1 MYRLNCH
8 LTDDLGDRLANYC
21 ERAGMMKV
29 AVVAT
34 AIEQYLKEQEAKSK
48 LFEQLSD
55 PAKMAEICKL
65 MGLSSSSGSKE

>member
-29 AVVAT
+29 SVVSLALD
-34 AIEQYLKEQEAKSK
+34 QYLKEQEVRCK
-48 LFEQLSD
+48 LLEELSD
-55 PAKMAEICKL
+55 PAKLVEVCKL
-65 MGLSSSSGSKE
+65 MGLSSSDSEG

>member
-29 AVVAT
+29 SVVSMALD
-34 AIEQYLKEQEAKSK
+34 QYLKEQEARCK
-48 LFEQLSD
+48 LLEQLSD
-55 PAKMAEICKL
+55 PAKMSEICKL
-65 MGLSSSSGSKE
+65 MGLSSSGSVE

>member
-29 AVVAT
+29 SVVSL
-34 AIEQYLKEQEAKSK
+34 AIDQYLKEQETRCK
-48 LFEQLSD
+48 LLEQLSD
-55 PAKMAEICKL
+55 PAKLAEVCKL
-65 MGLSSSSGSKE
+65 MGLSSSGSEE

>member
-29 AVVAT
+29 SVVSLALD
-34 AIEQYLKEQEAKSK
+34 QYLKEQEVRCK
-48 LFEQLSD
+48 LLEELSD
-55 PAKMAEICKL
+55 PAKLAEVCKL
-65 MGLSSSSGSKE
+65 MGLSSSDFEG

>member
-29 AVVAT
+29 SVVSLALD
-34 AIEQYLKEQEAKSK
+34 QYLKEQEVRCK
-48 LFEQLSD
+48 LLEELSN
-55 PAKMAEICKL
+55 PAKLAEVCKL
-65 MGLSSSSGSKE
+65 MGLSSSDSEG

>member
-21 ERAGMMKV
+21 ERAGMLKV
-29 AVVAT
+29 SVVSMALS
-34 AIEQYLKEQEAKSK
+34 QYLNEQETKCK
-48 LFEQLSD
+48 LLEQLSD

-65 MGLSSSSGSKE
+65 IGLSSSGSEE

>member
-29 AVVAT
+29 YVVSLALD
-34 AIEQYLKEQEAKSK
+34 QYLKEQEVRCK
-48 LFEQLSD
+48 LLEELSD
-55 PAKMAEICKL
+55 PAKLAEVCKL
-65 MGLSSSSGSKE
+65 MGLSSSGSEV

>member
-29 AVVAT
+29 SVVSMALD
-34 AIEQYLKEQEAKSK
+34 QYLKEQEARCK
-48 LFEQLSD
+48 LLEQLSD

-65 MGLSSSSGSKE
+65 MSLSSSGSEE

>member
-29 AVVAT
+29 SVVSMALD
-34 AIEQYLKEQEAKSK
+34 QYLKEQEARCK
-48 LFEQLSD
+48 LLEQLSD
-55 PAKMAEICKL
+55 PAKMVEICKL
-65 MGLSSSSGSKE
+65 MGLSSSGSEE

>member
-29 AVVAT
+29 SVVSLALD
-34 AIEQYLKEQEAKSK
+34 QYLKEQETRFK
-48 LFEQLSD
+48 LLEQLSD

-65 MGLSSSSGSKE
+65 MGLSSSGSEE

>member
-29 AVVAT
+29 SVVSLALD
-34 AIEQYLKEQEAKSK
+34 QYLKEQETRCK
-48 LFEQLSD
+48 LLEQLSD

-65 MGLSSSSGSKE
+65 MSLSSSGSEK

>member
-29 AVVAT
+29 SVVSLALD
-34 AIEQYLKEQEAKSK
+34 QYLKEQETRCK
-48 LFEQLSD
+48 LLEQLSD

-65 MGLSSSSGSKE
+65 IGLSSSGSEE

>member
-29 AVVAT
+29 SVVSLALD
-34 AIEQYLKEQEAKSK
+34 QYLKEQETRCK
-48 LFEQLSD
+48 LLEELSN
-55 PAKMAEICKL
+55 PAKLAEVCKL
-65 MGLSSSSGSKE
+65 MGLSSSGFEG